1 MNSYKVGES
10 LEIMGDSYLITEEG
24 AKHCRKVIIEYYNR
38 SPEAAAALS
47 NALGGSIE
55 ESLPELKFMDAD
67 VAFIDPLRK
76 KYAVFVNGHV
86 MSLVDE
92 DDELALYQGKLLAG
106 SIRRLNDSEGEIWFD
121 GEYVA
126 TYQRDEHKYKIT
138 NQHGDVFEKHPLD
151 YLLNRQNMG
160 FLSLSRGKGGEV
172 SVVEEAGLLSVV
184 KNLFKGW

>member
-67 VAFIDPLRK
+67 VEQA
-76 KYAVFVNGHV
+76 
-86 MSLVDE
+86 
-92 DDELALYQGKLLAG
+92 KLQL
-106 SIRRLNDSEGEIWFD
+106 E
-121 GEYVA
+121 
-126 TYQRDEHKYKIT
+126 QMKM
-138 NQHGDVFEKHPLD
+138 
-151 YLLNRQNMG
+151 YLL
-160 FLSLSRGKGGEV
+160 LHL
-172 SVVEEAGLLSVV
+172 
-184 KNLFKGW
+184 